1 MSQTGMCVGSS
12 QDPREERD
20 MEEVIDLFNS
30 LRPISAFGI
39 LKYLKDF
46 HNDKVIEIPSIEPC
60 VSSRIYHHGEIPD
73 LYELIEQK
81 TYFAKQLE
89 EKCTMVAKM
98 RKIQETKERGMLEL
112 AESHAHFEYVKSGR
126 VTNWDERLDAHLWKI
141 RQFYDDRMF
150 FQAMALELGRL
161 YFRIKLDQEKRNAEE
176 EKAAVELAGP
186 LSSA

>member
-1 MSQTGMCVGSS
+1 MSQTGMCVSSS
-12 QDPREERD
+12 QPPREERD
-20 MEEVIDLFNS
+20 LEEVIDLFNS
-30 LRPISAFGI
+30 LRPVSASGI

-46 HNDKVIEIPSIEPC
+46 HDDKVIEIPSIEPC
-60 VSSRIYHHGEIPD
+60 VEPRIYHHGEIPD
-73 LYELIEQK
+73 LYEMVEGKPYL
-81 TYFAKQLE
+81 AKQLE
-89 EKCTMVAKM
+89 EKCTMVVKM

-150 FQAMALELGRL
+150 FQAMALELDRL
-161 YFRIKLDQEKRNAEE
+161 YFRIKLDLEKINLKENDNLT
-176 EKAAVELAGP
+176 ELAGP